1 MNIETGKNGC
11 THFANP
17 FWCDRDKVIGLKKGD
32 ASLNCLLVCFLHSLI
47 LHIFYLFYRK
57 VCRRPAREVWM
68 GELQWEWDCETIS
81 KSTFGRTVNVDCLGE
96 MSEDVSNGS
105 WGDTATLTPP
115 PPLQGC
121 HTSRYQVANGTALP
135 VEEGASDGSEMISV
149 LCSEHRASGRLSPA
163 CSDNSSGFECSD
175 SDSFSATSSL
185 TYHHDEKN
193 W

>member
-1 MNIETGKNGC
+1 M
-11 THFANP
+11 
-17 FWCDRDKVIGLKKGD
+17 
-32 ASLNCLLVCFLHSLI
+32 
-47 LHIFYLFYRK
+47 
-57 VCRRPAREVWM
+57 
-68 GELQWEWDCETIS
+68 
-81 KSTFGRTVNVDCLGE
+81 NVDCLGE

-105 WGDTATLTPP
+105 WGDTATLTTPP

-121 HTSRYQVANGTALP
+121 HTSRYQIATGPALP

-163 CSDNSSGFECSD
+163 CSDSSSGFECSD

-185 TYHHDEKN
+185 TNHHDEKN